1 MNRKKVLFI
10 IESLAGGGAEKA
22 LTTLLRNCDRSKFDI
37 TICCIV
43 NTGKYTEEVQRL
55 AKYTYIIPNWDDCK
69 TLWQRLKYQMLYKL
83 IYSLLPL
90 NWVYSWFIPKG
101 NDIEI
106 AFVEGF
112 ATKLLSKARSNTK
125 KIAWVHCDLVNHH
138 WISSIYRDINEERLS
153 YEKFDNVIGV
163 SESASQAITTL
174 YGNNVNIT
182 TIYNPV
188 DATEIINKSIE
199 ATPTYNKSKDNIRI
213 CSIGRFV
220 QAKAFDRLLRII
232 NRLRDEGIAVELW
245 ILGDGQLR
253 PEYEEYI
260 AQNNLQQI
268 VTLWGFQSNPYSY
281 LSQCD
286 IFACSSITEGYSLV
300 IAEAI
305 VLGIPIISTNCAG
318 PAELLADSKYGILVD
333 NDEESLYHG
342 LKKMVTDSEFRNQYV
357 QQPLETSKF
366 FDIKLFNKK
375 IESILSTDR

>member
-22 LTTLLRNCDRSKFDI
+22 LTTLLRNCDHSKFDI
-37 TICCIV
+37 TICSIV
-43 NTGKYTEEVQRL
+43 NTGKYTEEVQKL

-69 TLWQRLKYQMLYKL
+69 TLWQRLKYQVLYKL
-83 IYSLLPL
+83 IYTLLPL
-90 NWVYSWFIPKG
+90 NWVYRWFIPKG

-112 ATKLLSKARSNTK
+112 ATKLLSRARSSSK

-138 WISSIYRDINEERLS
+138 WISSIYRDTAKERLS

-199 ATPTYNKSKDNIRI
+199 TTPTRNKTKDTIRI

-232 NRLRDEGIAVELW
+232 NRLSSEGIAVELW

-253 PEYEEYI
+253 SEYEEYI
-260 AQNNLQQI
+260 AKNNLQQI
-268 VTLWGFQSNPYSY
+268 VTLWGFQNNPYSY
-281 LSQCD
+281 LAQCD
-286 IFACSSITEGYSLV
+286 IFACSSISEGYSLV

-318 PAELLADSKYGILVD
+318 PAELLTDTKYGILVD

-342 LKKMVTDSEFRNQYV
+342 LRKMVTDSDFRNQYA

-375 IESILSTDR
+375 IESILNTDR